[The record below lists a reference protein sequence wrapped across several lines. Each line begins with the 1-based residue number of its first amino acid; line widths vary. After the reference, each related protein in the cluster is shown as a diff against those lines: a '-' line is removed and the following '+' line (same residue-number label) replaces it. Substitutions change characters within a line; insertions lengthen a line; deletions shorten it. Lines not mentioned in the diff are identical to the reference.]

1 MGKTDPSQSDMAA
14 EYILKGIK
22 ILDDLKIKPW
32 CAEGYLYLGE
42 LYASTG
48 NKEVALNN
56 LRKAESIFQEIGMD
70 YFLSKTQEILSR
82 L

>member
-1 MGKTDPSQSDMAA
+1 MAA

-22 ILDDLKIKPW
+22 ILDELKTKPW

-42 LYASTG
+42 LYADTG
-48 NKEVALNN
+48 NREDALKN
-56 LRKAESIFQEIGMD
+56 LRKAESMFQKMGMD
-70 YFLSKTQEILSR
+70 YYLSNAQEILSK